1 MKVIEILRFNREL
14 LKKLDYAGIR
24 LNDAQYIDLY
34 SDYMDHIKNGD
45 KVSYT
50 VAVLAQ
56 KYNISER
63 KVYDLVKR
71 FQSDCKQFSA

>member
-1 MKVIEILRFNREL
+1 MKIIEILRFNREL

-34 SDYMDHIKNGD
+34 SDYMNHIKNGD

-50 VAVLAQ
+50 VAILAQ
-56 KYNISER
+56 KYNVSER
-63 KVYDLVKR
+63 KIYDLIKR
-71 FQSDCKQFSA
+71 F